1 VKRGFQAGRESWRT
15 ALLRVFGEPKSTAL
29 FCVALLLLPAFA
41 ADAEEEWS
49 TLPQTW
55 RSQVGDNPAWANPD
69 YDDSTWS
76 TVIPT
81 ATWDE
86 QGYTGVD
93 GYIWYR
99 VRVTLDGLAMSLAD
113 DGQLGLSIGRT
124 RFGGYQLFAGGRL
137 VGQSR
142 GWAVELPIPTP
153 EVFQIPAEAVR
164 ADGTLDLALR
174 VRRLGWASDRSDQGS
189 VGGGLLAL
197 GHLQRARDQLDLEE
211 ARGLLGD
218 VSLLLLTAL
227 YVLIGAYQVLLF
239 LRRRQ
244 QVEYLWFGLFALCF
258 AINTFVISTWVWVT
272 TQSYE
277 LVLRLSDLSG
287 HAAAVVAVQFLWTFF
302 SRPIG
307 RVLRIYQLS
316 HLVLALLVAF
326 WPDVGFN
333 IASTGMR
340 FLWLLPLLVW
350 SLWLILVEA
359 WRGDV
364 EARTIIGG
372 VLVLIGIELFELINV
387 LFDFQLTS
395 PVALAPFGFAAV
407 IIAMAFSLS
416 NRFRRV
422 HEELDQLRVSLE
434 EKVERRTHALAEA
447 KEEAEAAS
455 RVKSQFLA
463 NMSHEIRTPM
473 TAVIGM
479 TDLLLLKELSDSQR
493 EYVKIIRI
501 SGETLLGLI
510 DDLFDYSQIES
521 GKVEVEQAPFELRV
535 VVREALDKIRPMA
548 EEKGLRLESEI
559 ADETPEL
566 LLGDRTRTFQ
576 ILINLLSNA
585 VKFTRQ
591 GSVRLTLSGSR
602 TDDTSYR
609 VCFAVKDT
617 GIGVP
622 VEQQERLFDAFHQV
636 DGSLTREQEGAGLGL
651 TISRH
656 LTGLLGGEIWLESTV
671 GEGSTFYFTVVGEI
685 VPSAVE
691 S

>member
-1 VKRGFQAGRESWRT
+1 
-15 ALLRVFGEPKSTAL
+15 LAL
-29 FCVALLLLPAFA
+29 FCLGLLLLPVIVTG
-41 ADAEEEWS
+41 ADADS
-49 TLPQTW
+49 TTLPQTW
-55 RSQVGDNPAWANPD
+55 RSQVGDDPAWADPD
-69 YDDSTWS
+69 HDDSTWP
-76 TVIPT
+76 TVTPT

-99 VRVTLDGLAMSLAD
+99 VRVTLDDQAMALAD
-113 DGQLGLSIGRT
+113 DGQLGLGIGRT

-142 GWAVELPIPTP
+142 GWAVELPVPTP

-164 ADGTLDLALR
+164 VDGTLDLALR

-189 VGGGLLAL
+189 VGGGQLAL
-197 GHLQRARDQLDLEE
+197 GHLQRARDQLELEE
-211 ARGLLGD
+211 TRGLLSD
-218 VSLLLLTAL
+218 ISLLLMTVL
-227 YVLIGAYQVLLF
+227 YAVLGAYQLLLYF
-239 LRRRQ
+239 RRRQ
-244 QVEYLWFGLFALCF
+244 KVEYLWFGLFALCF
-258 AINTFVISTWVWVT
+258 ATNTFVISAWVWVT

-277 LVLRLSDLSG
+277 LVLRLSDFSG
-287 HAAAVVAVQFLWTFF
+287 HAAAVIAVQFLWTFF

-307 RVLRIYQLS
+307 RVLRAYQLS

-333 IASTGMR
+333 IASSGIR
-340 FLWLLPLLVW
+340 FLWLLPLLFW
-350 SLWLILVEA
+350 SLSLILVEA
-359 WRGDV
+359 WRGDI

-372 VLVLIGIELFELINV
+372 VLVLIGIELFELVNAFFG
-387 LFDFQLTS
+387 LQLTS
-395 PVALAPFGFAAV
+395 PVALPPFGFAAV

-479 TDLLLLKELSDSQR
+479 TDLLLLKELSDRQR
-493 EYVKIIRI
+493 EYVKIIRV
-501 SGETLLGLI
+501 SSETLLGLI
-510 DDLFDYSQIES
+510 NDLFDFSQIES
-521 GKVEVEQAPFELRV
+521 GKMEIEQAPFELRV
-535 VVREALDKIRPMA
+535 VVREALDKIRAMA
-548 EEKGLRLESEI
+548 EGKGLRLESEV

-566 LLGDRTRTFQ
+566 LLGDRARTYQ

-602 TDDTSYR
+602 LDDSSYR
-609 VCFAVKDT
+609 ACFAVKDT

-622 VEQQERLFDAFHQV
+622 ADQQERLFDAFHQV